1 VPEPRPLGDNR
12 FVYSSRV
19 RYSELDPQQVV
30 FYSRYLEYV
39 DAAIT
44 AYWRDRG
51 IVVPSGYCDP
61 DLQVKAVQ
69 IEYRRPL
76 RYEETYDI
84 GVCVNSIGRTS
95 VTFDVTVY
103 GNEGRDVR
111 CVVAIVYVNV
121 ALTTGK
127 PVPITDDI
135 RGILLCDVAG

>member
-1 VPEPRPLGDNR
+1 M
-12 FVYSSRV
+12 

-39 DAAIT
+39 DAAII

-61 DLQVKAVQ
+61 DFQVKAVQ

-84 GVCVNSIGRTS
+84 GVGVRSIGRTS
-95 VTFDVTVY
+95 VTFDVIVY
-103 GNEGRDVR
+103 GNEGRDVC

-121 ALTTGK
+121 SLTTGK

-135 RGILLCDVAG
+135 RGILSRDSAG